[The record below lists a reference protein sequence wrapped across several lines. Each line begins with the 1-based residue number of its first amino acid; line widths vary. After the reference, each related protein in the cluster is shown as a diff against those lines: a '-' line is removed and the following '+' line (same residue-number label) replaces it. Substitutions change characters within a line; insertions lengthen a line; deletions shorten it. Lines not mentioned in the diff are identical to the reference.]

1 MVHKD
6 RLETNLF
13 QLFVHPQHS

>member
-1 MVHKD
+1 MVYKD